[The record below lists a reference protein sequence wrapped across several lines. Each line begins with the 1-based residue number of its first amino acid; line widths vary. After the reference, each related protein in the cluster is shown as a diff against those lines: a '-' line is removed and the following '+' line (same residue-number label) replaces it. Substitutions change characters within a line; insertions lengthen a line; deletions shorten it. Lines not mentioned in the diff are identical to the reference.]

1 MDSSLLVMGKT
12 SPVLVEGSSVILAIG
27 SSRVA
32 AEDLVVPLWLHWAM
46 MFLSH
51 CSLWG
56 ALFQMQLERSFH
68 TVACGQHTSCGQG
81 LLLVALN

>member
-1 MDSSLLVMGKT
+1 MAEVLLSMCDILWTSLLVMGKT

-46 MFLSH
+46 VSLSH
-51 CSLWG
+51 CSLWE
-56 ALFQMQLERSFH
+56 LFSD
-68 TVACGQHTSCGQG
+68 A
-81 LLLVALN
+81 A